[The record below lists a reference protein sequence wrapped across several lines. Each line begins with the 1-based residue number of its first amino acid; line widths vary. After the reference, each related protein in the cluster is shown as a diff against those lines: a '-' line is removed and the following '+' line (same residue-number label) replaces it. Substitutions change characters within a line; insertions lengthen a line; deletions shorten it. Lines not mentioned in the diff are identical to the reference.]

1 MNKKPKRSSHI
12 YNNILYGTLLA
23 MGVTGTFTYILL
35 FIGKFSNIEP
45 SIFMRIILV
54 LVLVL
59 LIYNML
65 YLIGFS
71 KSKPKVRKVFFNL
84 GFVLLIFGIVGS
96 FYIFRAN
103 RSLNRLIQ
111 VDSYETVEYSVIG
124 FSETDTTA
132 NMDNGTMGFIEHD
145 EEFDTIMQ
153 DAVRPYSRVV
163 QYLEYKDYHSM
174 LDAALRGEIQY
185 ALVPKDYSRLDES
198 FSDMNLE
205 KMPLENAH
213 TLFTFS
219 TQIDD
224 DFVDVEVLQDP
235 FSVLILGNNG
245 GLSDSIIVAT
255 INPKTLN
262 VTMTSLARDTYI
274 PIACYPN
281 KTRDKLNHARAKG
294 RQCLEDTVED
304 YLGFEI
310 DFYFETDFY
319 ALQKIVDALG
329 GLELESPVEFWG
341 SLPQE
346 NNVDVYDEIFIP
358 EGRTKMNGKQVV
370 TFARERK
377 HMPRG
382 DFDRQMNQQYVIS
395 ELASAIIKERNPE
408 KLVSSLEG
416 ASQNI
421 RTNLS
426 IDTIT
431 KLLGFAIQQ
440 IDVSPLDALGTFRIE
455 QSQILGT
462 TPMING
468 MSVIVPYKNELKA
481 AQDLIIE
488 NMQTEPTLNNIREFT
503 YNINEPYK
511 TPTQKRSPWG
521 DQAGGTIDIGN
532 VQTQKPGTTPQEKPN
547 TQPADLILVPDFT
560 NPKTHTKNDLEQWAK
575 NNGITLNVKT
585 ISTEKDG
592 NPLFYSDSQIINQ
605 AYAGE
610 KVSLALL
617 KEKGLNVTYAK
628 QPDQPVTKPEVPE
641 SNPSESD
648 TSKDPST
655 EDQTGNGT
663 DNSDADKTEGDE
675 VNNTKPESSTKP
687 DNSNDSSESDSSN
700 N

>member
-1 MNKKPKRSSHI
+1 MNRKPKRSSQV
-12 YNNILYGTLLA
+12 YNNILYGALLA
-23 MGVTGTFTYILL
+23 LGVTSTFTYILL

-45 SIFMRIILV
+45 SIFMRIILII
-54 LVLVL
+54 VLVL
-59 LIYNML
+59 LIYIL
-65 YLIGFS
+65 LFLIGFS

-96 FYIFRAN
+96 FYTFRAN

-124 FSETDTTA
+124 FNETDTTD

-163 QYLEYKDYHSM
+163 EYLEYKDYHSM
-174 LDAALRGEIQY
+174 LDAALRGDIQY

-219 TQIDD
+219 TKIDD

-255 INPKTLN
+255 INPQTLN

-440 IDVSPLDALGTFRIE
+440 IDVSQLDALGTFRIE

-481 AQDLIIE
+481 AQDLIKE

-511 TPTQKRSPWG
+511 TATQKRSPWG

-532 VQTQKPGTTPQEKPN
+532 VQTQKPVPTPQEKPSN
-547 TQPADLILVPDFT
+547 QPADLILVPDFT

-592 NPLFYSDSQIINQ
+592 NPLFYSDNQIINQ

-617 KEKGLNVTYAK
+617 KEKGLNVTFAK
-628 QPDQPVTKPEVPE
+628 QPEQPVTKPEVPE
-641 SNPSESD
+641 TKPTVPE
-648 TSKDPST
+648 TTPAETPETPKDPST
-655 EDQTGNGT
+655 EGQPGNDANGGDDQGEG
-663 DNSDADKTEGDE
+663 DKTSGNEDGTKNPGNA
-675 VNNTKPESSTKP
+675 NNKE
-687 DNSNDSSESDSSN
+687 
-700 N
+700 